1 MIQNLIILGFLKTR
15 PASGYDIKKF
25 IDKDLGIFSQ
35 LETSSIYYP
44 LKKMEA
50 EGLIEKEE
58 VKDRKVRKYIYR
70 ITAKGEREFIRLS
83 KKALVSQKRPF
94 IDIDIPLY
102 FLSFLNKKDIL
113 PLLRLQLIFLNRVQR
128 WLINKRSDFKKY
140 PKNIHLI
147 LKHHLDLAITEREFI
162 KEMIGV
168 IKENKH

>member
-58 VKDRKVRKYIYR
+58 VKDRKVRKYMYR

-102 FLSFLNKKDIL
+102 FLEIQQTKD
-113 PLLRLQLIFLNRVQR
+113 
-128 WLINKRSDFKKY
+128 
-140 PKNIHLI
+140 
-147 LKHHLDLAITEREFI
+147 
-162 KEMIGV
+162 
-168 IKENKH
+168 